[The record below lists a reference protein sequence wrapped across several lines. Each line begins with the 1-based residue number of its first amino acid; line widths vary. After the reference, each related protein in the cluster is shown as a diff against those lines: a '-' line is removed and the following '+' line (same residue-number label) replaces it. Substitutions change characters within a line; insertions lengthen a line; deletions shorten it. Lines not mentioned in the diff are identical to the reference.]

1 MRWSNPPD
9 MPLLENL
16 PLNLLVDDV
25 LRAQGADPAVMRDRR
40 PDLVDD
46 AAAALEVGYRLLAP
60 RVLYETY
67 RVTDVRHRAIT
78 LGEGARL
85 RSEFLVEH
93 LASAD
98 EVFVIVCTVGDAIE
112 RKISEVFP
120 ENPVLALALHGVASA
135 AVEALS
141 VAVTHHF
148 EDAAHARGWGVSVP
162 LSPGMEGWPG
172 PADGQPQIFSL
183 VDAEVIGVRLTE
195 NYLMQPSKSMSLLI
209 GVGPEVTTS
218 GTVCDYCAVGATC
231 PYRGNHA

>member
-1 MRWSNPPD
+1 MRWSDPLN

-25 LRAQGADPAVMRDRR
+25 LRAQGADPAAVRARR

-46 AAAALEVGYRLLAP
+46 AAAALEVGNRLLAP

-78 LGEGARL
+78 LGADARV

-98 EVFVIVCTVGDAIE
+98 EVVVVVCTVGGAIE
-112 RKISEVFP
+112 RRVSAAFA

-141 VAVTHHF
+141 VAATHYF
-148 EDAAHARGWGVSVP
+148 EDAARARGWGVSVP
-162 LSPGMEGWPG
+162 LSPGMEGWPV
-172 PADGQPQIFSL
+172 ADGQPQIFSL
-183 VDAEVIGVRLTE
+183 VDAGAIGVRLTE
-195 NYLMQPSKSMSLLI
+195 NHLMQPSKSMSLLM
-209 GVGPEVTTS
+209 GMGPELTTS

-231 PYRGNHA
+231 RYRGSHV